1 MRFFAPQGQH
11 VAPMGVKFGMEE
23 GTFGHRLLS
32 LRAGGKLFHAT
43 GPQKAKLLYQGV
55 YRSNQTNFQN
65 ISRRFPGDIL
75 TKL

>member
-1 MRFFAPQGQH
+1 MTVSRRFP
-11 VAPMGVKFGMEE
+11 EE
-23 GTFGHRLLS
+23 MHFEVYLEVFNHRLLS

-55 YRSNQTNFQN
+55 YKSNQTNFQN